1 MPVSLARIIVVAAF
15 ALAGCGGG
23 AATRPASSAAPSSSP
38 AASTAPS
45 NAAGGCTES
54 TAPPT
59 IEATVRDYAFGPE
72 PIKARVGDVVTW
84 TNAGPNEHTATLDDG
99 SCGTDNLD
107 TGEAG
112 SLTFSAPGTYAY
124 HCEVHPARMKGT
136 IEVSG

>member
-1 MPVSLARIIVVAAF
+1 MPVSLARIIFAAAF
-15 ALAGCGGG
+15 ALSACGGG
-23 AATRPASSAAPSSSP
+23 AAPSPASSPASSP
-38 AASTAPS
+38 APVASPVASSP
-45 NAAGGCTES
+45 AGACAES
-54 TAPPT
+54 TAPTT

-72 PIKARVGDVVTW
+72 PIKAKVGDVITW

-99 SCGTDNLD
+99 SCGTDNLN
-107 TGEAG
+107 TGDAG